1 MYHIFLQSSSEFS
14 VFAFNYILVLP
25 YCIATLHLE
34 MDRSLPPN
42 RIYHTTV
49 QFDIIWEYSEPSP
62 PKDAIIIPTSH
73 AMGRPQTSVVH
84 EPSGLEP
91 FEPGSATSRLESLGN
106 RSLGGS
112 NRGPRADSSLLAA
125 RAGSDRGPRADSTL
139 DSSLLAV
146 SWRFLGG
153 SSRLVNNTTP
163 DHPESPQPFEKKTAT
178 KFS

>member
-1 MYHIFLQSSSEFS
+1 M
-14 VFAFNYILVLP
+14 V
-25 YCIATLHLE
+25 
-34 MDRSLPPN
+34 
-42 RIYHTTV
+42 
-49 QFDIIWEYSEPSP
+49 
-62 PKDAIIIPTSH
+62 
-73 AMGRPQTSVVH
+73 SVVH

-91 FEPGSATSRLESLGN
+91 FEPGGATSRLQSLGN

-153 SSRLVNNTTP
+153 SSLARVL
-163 DHPESPQPFEKKTAT
+163 ESRSGLGSSPGVPRAEPAHEQH
-178 KFS
+178 